1 MLVKLAWILPLLWA
15 APAMA
20 QPIPDKEAIA
30 ETAQKAM
37 AATGARGLAI
47 ATIDK
52 GKVVSVQA
60 FGVRNAKGDPLTP
73 QTIMYGASLTKA
85 VFAYS
90 VLRLADEGKVDL
102 DKPIAGMLA
111 KPLPD
116 YGNLDA
122 YGHWGDL
129 AGDERWRTI
138 TPRMVLNHSTGFANF
153 HFLEPDGKLRIHFD
167 PGSRY
172 GLFGRGD
179 HAAPVRARQG
189 AGARHRQGG
198 PAARLR
204 SAQDA
209 EQQPGLAPRFRGQSG
224 RWLGTRWQGG
234 AARRAR
240 SRPRRGVD
248 GYDDRRPRQFRGG
261 AGFGRGLS
269 KKARAELLRPDLPIR
284 SRSQFPTLG
293 GDAPATEQPAGV
305 ASSVGLITFGGPQG
319 PAFFRGGHNDLT
331 GNSLVCLEKSQRC
344 VLIMSN
350 DVRAEAAFP
359 MIVRDILG
367 GTGAPW
373 RWIFGDMKFVW
384 EVAARSRPGA
394 GGTFG
399 QLPTGWLSVRRTTI
413 VDERG
418 SSPATGQLPVGCW
431 MLTKKVLR
439 SGV

>member
-1 MLVKLAWILPLLWA
+1 MRAAKLAWILPLLWA

-172 GLFGRGD
+172 GYSGEGIMLLQFGLDKGLGLDTGKEVQRLVFDPFRMPNSSLVWRPDFAANLADGWELDGKAVPHDERGR
-179 HAAPVRARQG
+179 VRA
-189 AGARHRQGG
+189 AGSMDTTITDLANF
-198 PAARLR
+198 AAALV
-204 SAQDA
+204 
-209 EQQPGLAPRFRGQSG
+209 SG
-224 RWLGTRWQGG
+224 E
-234 AARRAR
+234 
-240 SRPRRGVD
+240 
-248 GYDDRRPRQFRGG
+248 
-261 AGFGRGLS
+261 GLS

-319 PAFFRGGHNDLT
+319 PAFFRGGHNDST

-367 GTGAPW
+367 ETGAPW
-373 RWIFGDMKFVW
+373 RWIFGDMKFV
-384 EVAARSRPGA
+384 
-394 GGTFG
+394 
-399 QLPTGWLSVRRTTI
+399 
-413 VDERG
+413 
-418 SSPATGQLPVGCW
+418 
-431 MLTKKVLR
+431 
-439 SGV
+439 

>member
-1 MLVKLAWILPLLWA
+1 MRAAKLAWILPLLWA
-15 APAMA
+15 APVMA
-20 QPIPDKEAIA
+20 KPMPDKESIA
-30 ETAQKAM
+30 RTAQKAM

-47 ATIDK
+47 ATIDS

-60 FGVRNAKGDPLTP
+60 FGERNAKGDPLTP

-90 VLRLADEGKVDL
+90 VLCLVDEGKVDL

-122 YGHWGDL
+122 YGNWGDL

-172 GLFGRGD
+172 GYSGEGIMLLQFGLDQGLGLDTGKEVQRLVFDPLKMPNSSLVWRPDFAANLADGWELDGKAVPHDERGRVRVAGSMD
-179 HAAPVRARQG
+179 TTITDLANFAAALV
-189 AGARHRQGG
+189 
-198 PAARLR
+198 
-204 SAQDA
+204 
-209 EQQPGLAPRFRGQSG
+209 SG
-224 RWLGTRWQGG
+224 E
-234 AARRAR
+234 
-240 SRPRRGVD
+240 
-248 GYDDRRPRQFRGG
+248 
-261 AGFGRGLS
+261 GLS
-269 KKARAELLRPDLPIR
+269 KKARAELLQPSLQIR

-293 GDAPATEQPAGV
+293 GDAPAPEQPVGV
-305 ASSVGLITFGGPQG
+305 ASSVGLITFTGSQG
-319 PAFFRGGHNDLT
+319 PAFFRGGHNDST
-331 GNSLVCLEKSQRC
+331 GNTLVCLEKSQRC

-367 GTGAPW
+367 ETGAPW
-373 RWIFGDMKFVW
+373 RWIFGDMKFV
-384 EVAARSRPGA
+384 
-394 GGTFG
+394 
-399 QLPTGWLSVRRTTI
+399 
-413 VDERG
+413 
-418 SSPATGQLPVGCW
+418 
-431 MLTKKVLR
+431 
-439 SGV
+439 